1 MNALK
6 AMRQEKNMT
15 QAELAVTAKVALG
28 TIQRVESG
36 KIDATAVGSIRKIC
50 NALGCTLSVFFTKYD

>member
-6 AMRQEKNMT
+6 KLRMEKQMT

-28 TIQRVESG
+28 TIQRIESG

-50 NALGCTLSVFFTKYD
+50 SALGCTLSNFFALGD